1 MTGNIEDLQKAF
13 RIIENFCASFGF
25 KVNINKT
32 EICVFSTRGANT
44 PNGQVYYLGQLI
56 KVVKITAERT
66 RHAVQNRISNMGG
79 LSPELKLRLGDLL
92 IRPVASF
99 GCQIWGVNFL
109 IIIIIIIKGHS
120 LRRA

>member
-1 MTGNIEDLQKAF
+1 MLCKSDKPS
-13 RIIENFCASFGF
+13 II
-25 KVNINKT
+25 I
-32 EICVFSTRGANT
+32 I
-44 PNGQVYYLGQLI
+44 I
-56 KVVKITAERT
+56 IT

-109 IIIIIIIKGHS
+109 DLGKGVDGNELEGIHLSYLRPVLGVGIDIAGNILRAESSSISRS
-120 LRRA
+120 LD